1 MFHFSLNLKIVL
13 HTSVQNL
20 LVCFCSSYVETFST
34 EQLTSTYTVDLFFF
48 PEAFNFV
55 FLHSATQ
62 AEKMV
67 AEPMTYYENASVSIT
82 AQKWF
87 LRLWLEN
94 F

>member
-1 MFHFSLNLKIVL
+1 MFYFSLNLKIVL

-20 LVCFCSSYVETFST
+20 LIRFSSSYVETFSAFST

-55 FLHSATQ
+55 FLCSATQ

-67 AEPMTYYENASVSIT
+67 AEPKTCY
-82 AQKWF
+82 
-87 LRLWLEN
+87 
-94 F
+94 

>member
-20 LVCFCSSYVETFST
+20 LVCFCSSYVETFSTFST

-87 LRLWLEN
+87 LRL
-94 F
+94 